1 MEPMSSDTSG
11 PRPREVT
18 IAGWTVAVASVMLVV
33 SVFDA
38 MARLHSVDTRD
49 SLTRALGAGSAKDL
63 GISLTDALGVM
74 RAALFV
80 AGVGAV
86 VTGILGVFV
95 LQRHTTARIVLTVAA
110 VPVVLT
116 APFSGGVLGL
126 LIGAA
131 TALLW
136 SRPARDWFAGRAPAR
151 PAAQRVAPSA
161 VQRPVRP
168 PLVGRPPDSGGGP
181 SPTPRGVPGWG
192 GPARVDPSFAPL
204 PYAAPRSAEVP
215 VQVRVA
221 CVLTWVLSTLTALM
235 YVVVLAALLAD
246 RARVLRL
253 LHDNPALRDRSIGD
267 HELTAVVVTAS
278 VVIVLWCLA
287 ACAMAV
293 FAWRR
298 HAWAWV
304 LLMVSIGATVAVG
317 LVSLPYS
324 LLHLAAAVVALR
336 LLLLRPT
343 RAWFRGAGQPPA
355 GPPAGW
361 APPNPADRHTGGA
374 GQGSAA
380 GERQEKPP
388 VW

>member
-1 MEPMSSDTSG
+1 MSSDTSG

-18 IAGWTVAVASVMLVV
+18 IAGWTVAVASAMLVV
-33 SVFDA
+33 TVFDA
-38 MARLHSVDTRD
+38 MAKLHSVDTRD
-49 SLTRALGAGSAKDL
+49 TLTRALGAGTAGDL
-63 GISLTDALGVM
+63 GITLTDALGVM

-80 AGVGAV
+80 AGVAAV
-86 VTGILGVFV
+86 VTGVLGVFV
-95 LQRHTTARIVLTVAA
+95 LQRHTTARVVLTAAA

-116 APFSGGVLGL
+116 APFSGGFLGL
-126 LIGAA
+126 LIGGGA
-131 TALLW
+131 ALLW
-136 SRPARDWFAGRAPAR
+136 TRPARDWFAGRQPAR
-151 PAAQRVAPSA
+151 PAAERVAPSA

-168 PLVGRPPDSGGGP
+168 PLVGRPPDAGGGP

-204 PYAAPRSAEVP
+204 PYAAPRRAGVP

-235 YVVVLAALLAD
+235 YVVVVAALLAD

-267 HELTAVVVTAS
+267 DELTTIVVTAS
-278 VVIVLWCLA
+278 IVIVLWCLA
-287 ACAMAV
+287 ACAMA
-293 FAWRR
+293 FFTWRR
-298 HAWAWV
+298 HAWAWL

-343 RAWFRGAGQPPA
+343 RAWFRGAGQPPVA
-355 GPPAGW
+355 PSVGW
-361 APPNPADRHTGGA
+361 APPDPAHRHPGA
-374 GQGSAA
+374 DEHDPSS
-380 GERQEKPP
+380 GERQDKPP